1 MQNGGFMTLPVY
13 LIASPRAS
21 ATALVGP
28 LAERVCQLGSV
39 EAFRALVGNEPG
51 LLLVDRGT
59 ASADDLLDLAES
71 LPDAGSGWIVAMVS
85 DGEPPKIRTVSVGR
99 PHRPEE
105 VAARVCE
112 PDGSHGVLLELEG
125 VLSEIARVRHDLNN
139 PLTSALA
146 EVQLLL
152 FDVTDEEE
160 RESLEVM
167 QDQLRRMRDMIASTK
182 HLRPRRR

>member
-1 MQNGGFMTLPVY
+1 MTLPVY
-13 LIASPRAS
+13 LIASPEAPAR
-21 ATALVGP
+21 ALVGA
-28 LAERVCQLGSV
+28 LGEHVRRIGSV
-39 EAFRALVGNEPG
+39 EDFRALDGNEPG
-51 LLLVDRGT
+51 LLLMDRET
-59 ASADDLLDLAES
+59 VSADDQLDLAES
-71 LPDAGSGWIVAMVS
+71 LAEDGPGWIVAMVS
-85 DGEPPKIRTVSVGR
+85 DAEAPLIRTISVGK
-99 PHRPEE
+99 PHTPEE
-105 VAARVCE
+105 VAARVSA
-112 PDGSHGVLLELEG
+112 PDDAHGVLLELEG

-167 QDQLRRMRDMIASTK
+167 QEQLRRMRDMIASTK